1 MNTSASLLSNASITI
16 LTVSIG
22 RELFDENVP
31 YEIIFTQ
38 ILDGSLLKTFEKE
51 SPLFQIP
58 AGEL

>member
-16 LTVSIG
+16 LTVSIV

-38 ILDGSLLKTFEKE
+38 ILDGSLLKIFEKE

-58 AGEL
+58 SGEL